1 MRWIRNI
8 FSSIWKGIKEG
19 WNWLTSKL
27 SNMFGSNKKPQSP
40 EIGEEKTETQSRQ
53 EKKVIKTPEIAVVKP
68 LVENGTNGSDYQA
81 EVVTQKREPTPNEY
95 LAFAV
100 HEKNLHEVT
109 RLVKSGVDVNE
120 ETDRWWTPLCSA
132 AYSDNT
138 DQVNSEPIVKFLLE
152 NGARVNLP
160 NSSGYS
166 PIHLAAHKGNDIII
180 DTLIKNKADLNLRN
194 KSGMT
199 ALHCVAKMY
208 FHAHSGHVEVIK
220 ALVAA
225 TAKVNL
231 IDNDRK
237 TPLHY
242 AASNA
247 NIKVVNALLEAEE
260 IDLHMV
266 DGNGNTALRL
276 ATESRGHSAVE
287 CSELLI
293 KHIVLRN
300 PKLKQPEHI
309 RDNAKLSEFWN
320 NCQSEVRKMNT
331 SESVLYKF
339 LIANEVQ
346 LANLVSSCDLYTQK
360 KLCMNDYPI
369 YSSIIPTMLRNQYDK
384 GVKKLPT
391 EIRDGICKFLTNIDL
406 EDLREAAVPL
416 P

>member
-8 FSSIWKGIKEG
+8 FSSIWTGITKG
-19 WNWLTSKL
+19 WNWFTSKL

-40 EIGEEKTETQSRQ
+40 EIKEEETKTPSKQ
-53 EKKVIKTPEIAVVKP
+53 EKKVIETPEIAVDEP

-81 EVVTQKREPTPNEY
+81 EVVTLKREFTPNEY

-100 HEKNLHEVT
+100 DDKSLHEVT
-109 RLVKSGVDVNE
+109 RLVKSGVDVNKE
-120 ETDRWWTPLCSA
+120 IYSWWTPLCAASYSA
-132 AYSDNT
+132 NK
-138 DQVNSEPIVKFLLE
+138 DQVNSEPIVKFLLK

-160 NSSGYS
+160 NSDGYS

-199 ALHCVAKMY
+199 ALHCAAKVY
-208 FHAHSGHVEVIK
+208 FYAHSGHVEVIK
-220 ALVAA
+220 SLVAA

-231 IDNDRK
+231 IDNDK
-237 TPLHY
+237 KSPLHY

-260 IDLHMV
+260 INLHIV

-276 ATESRGHSAVE
+276 ATESRGDSAVE

-293 KHIVLRN
+293 KYIVLRN
-300 PKLKQPEHI
+300 PELKQPNYI
-309 RDNAKLSEFWN
+309 LDNVELSEFWN
-320 NCQSEVRKMNT
+320 NCQSEVQKMNT

-346 LANLVSSCDLYTQK
+346 LANRVSSCNLYTHE
-360 KLCMNDYPI
+360 KLYMNDYPI

-384 GVKKLPT
+384 GVKRKNLLG
-391 EIRDGICKFLTNIDL
+391 ECHIVMKEKSIR
-406 EDLREAAVPL
+406 
-416 P
+416 